1 MSILHLVPVVTTTTT
16 SVLANDQRLFLRIF
30 LQKEVETNAKHV
42 LTPYWKIM
50 IDTVV
55 PFVVAPLLGTIGSIG
70 AILYTTPE
78 EVLRTSGA
86 YSWYVASMA
95 FAAGHFLFVP
105 SILPKIRGLQNG
117 EPTPTLRQWLHIHM
131 IRSLTVDLFALVAF
145 SLEKSNLRLQQNLI
159 KPNAL
164 LRKRILHI

>member
-16 SVLANDQRLFLRIF
+16 LVLANDQRLFLRIF
-30 LQKEVETNAKHV
+30 LQKEVEPSAKHV

-78 EVLRTSGA
+78 DVLRTNGA
-86 YSWYVASMA
+86 YSWYVAGMA

-117 EPTPTLRQWLHIHM
+117 EPTPTLRQWMHIHM
-131 IRSLTVDLFALVAF
+131 IRSLTVDLSALVACLVATTKTL
-145 SLEKSNLRLQQNLI
+145 ST
-159 KPNAL
+159 
-164 LRKRILHI
+164 